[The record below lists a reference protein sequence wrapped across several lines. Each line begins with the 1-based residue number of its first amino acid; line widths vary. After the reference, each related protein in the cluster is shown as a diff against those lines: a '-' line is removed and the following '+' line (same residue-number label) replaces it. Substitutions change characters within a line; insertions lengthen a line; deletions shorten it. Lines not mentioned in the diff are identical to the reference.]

1 MGGAP
6 TLKTKSV
13 KFKFMMN
20 MILRVLLVE
29 GNGYVSFATSVLTY
43 FTMFASLGIPSY
55 GIRACAQ
62 VRDDR
67 KELSRVTQELFI
79 INIITTIVVSIVF
92 VITLFTVPQFKEQQT
107 LLWINGASLILNA
120 VGVNWFYSAMEQYSY
135 ITVRSIIFKIA
146 SIIFLFDNKKIILFT
161 GQLPYLLPVVRTF

>member
-1 MGGAP
+1 MVSEHA
-6 TLKTKSV
+6 
-13 KFKFMMN
+13 
-20 MILRVLLVE
+20 LR
-29 GNGYVSFATSVLTY
+29 
-43 FTMFASLGIPSY
+43 LGMT
-55 GIRACAQ
+55 G
-62 VRDDR
+62 

-135 ITVRSIIFKIA
+135 ITVRSIIFKN
-146 SIIFLFDNKKIILFT
+146 SIYYFNVHFCSTTKRLYYLRGNYRICYQWFEPFKFCEFT
-161 GQLPYLLPVVRTF
+161 KVLLI